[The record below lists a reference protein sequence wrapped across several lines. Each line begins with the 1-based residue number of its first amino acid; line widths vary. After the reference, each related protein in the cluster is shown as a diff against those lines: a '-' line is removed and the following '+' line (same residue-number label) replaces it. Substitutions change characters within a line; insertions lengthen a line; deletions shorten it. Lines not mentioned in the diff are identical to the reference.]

1 MVDAG
6 VSAKLAD
13 AVVKLG
19 YDTEELFCGVFVIRK
34 PLSCGWGSCGASW
47 RLQSWLPC
55 QRMNGVH
62 THWLPGFV
70 FSGRVV
76 RSSR

>member
-6 VSAKLAD
+6 VSEKLAG

-19 YDTEELFCGVFVIRK
+19 YCFVACLWIRT
-34 PLSCGWGSCGASW
+34 PLSHGWASCGASW
-47 RLQSWLPC
+47 RLQS

-62 THWLPGFV
+62 THWLPDCV
-70 FSGRVV
+70 FSGRTA
-76 RSSR
+76 RSSL